1 MHHES
6 SLSEKLS
13 RRRFLQSTTVA
24 AAAGLG
30 GSSACRS
37 GDREE
42 KPGKSGWNDFELLE
56 TTIAD
61 LQRSMEAGERTAE
74 EIVGLYLNRIEAM
87 DRRGPRLQ
95 TVIELNPDA
104 IVAARRCD
112 EERRAGKARGPLHG
126 IPVLVKDNLETGD
139 STATSAGSL
148 ALAMWRPSRDAAV
161 AARLREA
168 GAVILGKANLSEW
181 ANFRSERSSSGW
193 SARGGQC
200 RNPYVL
206 DRNPC
211 GSSSGSAAAVSANFC
226 PGALGTETNGSI
238 VCPSNACGVVGVK
251 PTLGLV
257 SRRGIIP
264 IAHSQDTAGPITRTV
279 ADAALLLSVLAGSD
293 PADPATA
300 EADRRRE
307 TYPSFLR
314 PDALRGTRIGV
325 VRSYFGFHEAVDAV
339 MESAVQA
346 LRDAG
351 AEIVDPLELPHRREM
366 NAASFEVLLYEFKF
380 DLNRY
385 LSTIDPAIGISS
397 LEDLIRF
404 NEEHE
409 AEEMKYFGQEIFL
422 AAQEKGPLTDE
433 GYRQAL
439 ETAKRLAGPEGI
451 DRLMD
456 GHGLDALIAPSGGP
470 AWKTDL
476 INGDHFLGGSS
487 SPAAIAGYPNVTV
500 PAGYVHGLPVGLSFF
515 GRAWS
520 ETKLLAFAYAF
531 ERTTQA
537 RRPPEFVFSVEDVPE
552 LAGNRVALET
562 T

>member
-314 PDALRGTRIGV
+314 PDALRG
-325 VRSYFGFHEAVDAV
+325 
-339 MESAVQA
+339 
-346 LRDAG
+346 
-351 AEIVDPLELPHRREM
+351 
-366 NAASFEVLLYEFKF
+366 
-380 DLNRY
+380 
-385 LSTIDPAIGISS
+385 
-397 LEDLIRF
+397 
-404 NEEHE
+404 
-409 AEEMKYFGQEIFL
+409 
-422 AAQEKGPLTDE
+422 
-433 GYRQAL
+433 
-439 ETAKRLAGPEGI
+439 
-451 DRLMD
+451 
-456 GHGLDALIAPSGGP
+456 
-470 AWKTDL
+470 
-476 INGDHFLGGSS
+476 
-487 SPAAIAGYPNVTV
+487 
-500 PAGYVHGLPVGLSFF
+500 
-515 GRAWS
+515 
-520 ETKLLAFAYAF
+520 
-531 ERTTQA
+531 
-537 RRPPEFVFSVEDVPE
+537 
-552 LAGNRVALET
+552 
-562 T
+562 